1 MSCTWLYDHLKL
13 HLLRQ
18 SIFVS
23 TGVINQLNITE
34 ITQFIY
40 MYMIVANC
48 VQLLAATAVL
58 LSLMKRTANR
68 KICITLFY
76 RALFGLIFSTASS
89 WRHEVINVNVNVL
102 YLIKLSNLYVC
113 DVSQPWWRCL
123 AVPRPQHSR
132 QVKVNGFII
141 WQRLIKTHARSTNDR
156 QQTRA
161 TACTWISNA
170 ALLLTLYKLQSWR

>member
-1 MSCTWLYDHLKL
+1 MYDHLKL

-23 TGVINQLNITE
+23 TGVINQLNTTE

-89 WRHEVINVNVNVL
+89 
-102 YLIKLSNLYVC
+102 
-113 DVSQPWWRCL
+113 
-123 AVPRPQHSR
+123 
-132 QVKVNGFII
+132 
-141 WQRLIKTHARSTNDR
+141 
-156 QQTRA
+156 
-161 TACTWISNA
+161 
-170 ALLLTLYKLQSWR
+170 